1 MRQIPIALLCFFLF
15 CCSDTK
21 INYKKEKPMISDTA
35 VAGIPGNDVDVKAFE
50 WDSLNFD
57 SVKIN
62 GNIPLKLSV
71 KSLFELLGQPDSTII
86 EEDWDCGNYLDDLY
100 SVTVYYYGK
109 SRFISSGGEALLH
122 EMYFSD
128 NRLSFGTGDFKI
140 SSEITESELKLLFPN
155 SYITMLEQ
163 IRADKQYGERRLT
176 VDMVN
181 QPLNQEGSS
190 FIFCFANGN
199 LTHIELWWFIC

>member
-1 MRQIPIALLCFFLF
+1 MIADTNVSEIP
-15 CCSDTK
+15 SH
-21 INYKKEKPMISDTA
+21 E
-35 VAGIPGNDVDVKAFE
+35 GEVKAFE

-71 KSLFELLGQPDSTII
+71 KSLIEILGQPDSTIT
-86 EEDWDCGNYLDDLY
+86 EHGWDCGNYLDDLY

-122 EMYFSD
+122 EIYFSD
-128 NRLSFGTGDFKI
+128 NRLSFGTRDFKI
-140 SSEITESELKLLFPN
+140 SSEISEAELKLLFPK
-155 SYITMLEQ
+155 SYTTMLEQ
-163 IRADKQYGERRLT
+163 IRTDKQYGERSLS

-181 QPLNQEGSS
+181 QPLNQEGSA
-190 FIFCFANGN
+190 FIFYFENGK
-199 LTHIELWWFIC
+199 LSRIELWWFIC